1 MYHRVQ
7 AYIRNGWSG
16 NIVDPDHGSDTTGEA
31 SLSSE
36 FDIESGTWKPLKEAF
51 SATSQPPFSFSNA
64 EIINYFMMRKAVDG
78 LPASNMF
85 YFNLG
90 ISILHFNL

>member
-1 MYHRVQ
+1 MAGQGILLILIMVV
-7 AYIRNGWSG
+7 I
-16 NIVDPDHGSDTTGEA
+16 DTMGEV

-64 EIINYFMMRKAVDG
+64 EIINYFKMRKAVDG
-78 LPASNMF
+78 LPASK
-85 YFNLG
+85 
-90 ISILHFNL
+90 